1 MRKAAVIF
9 GTDGV
14 SDYVQT
20 PDGKRYSLGP
30 VSVLTLV
37 SGLVPSARAIRAAMN
52 EFLDKRQVS
61 LKVDLDEMWRL
72 LPVRRA
78 RYSSVESYMGEGQ
91 MDKWKVEQPKQAYEV
106 VKPKKDWG
114 RLEIK
119 SRMKQHDIKGEVSGS
134 TFSWSVEL
142 PNDEELAKFKDK
154 ITKDLREEKS
164 GKGWVLRQASI
175 KIAADANA
183 DLVESILRRVA
194 EAGAEIQVLEGKG
207 YPVKA
212 ATLVKGELIR
222 IASKVGELASGDL
235 GSESTKTALTKLQVD
250 LDKL

>member
-78 RYSSVESYMGEGQ
+78 RYSSVESYRGEGQ
-91 MDKWKVEQPKQAYEV
+91 MDKWKVEQPKQA
-106 VKPKKDWG
+106 
-114 RLEIK
+114 
-119 SRMKQHDIKGEVSGS
+119 
-134 TFSWSVEL
+134 
-142 PNDEELAKFKDK
+142 
-154 ITKDLREEKS
+154 
-164 GKGWVLRQASI
+164 SI
-175 KIAADANA
+175 KTAADANA

-207 YPVKA
+207 YPVKV

-235 GSESTKTALTKLQVD
+235 GSESTKTALTQLQVD